1 MKTLNIKKM
10 GLAVGTTGAVL
21 YIGCIIL
28 MVSVGREETIFFF
41 NSLLHGLDVEP
52 IIRMSVPPLDAFF
65 GIIQTFILG
74 WLVGALIAAIY
85 NIGLGENEQVEKN
98 QS

>member
-10 GLAVGTTGAVL
+10 GLAVGATGAVL

-28 MVSVGREETIFFF
+28 MVSVGREGTIFFF

-74 WLVGALIAAIY
+74 WLIGALVASIY
-85 NIGLGENEQVEKN
+85 NIGIGEEEEQ
-98 QS
+98 

>member
-1 MKTLNIKKM
+1 M
-10 GLAVGTTGAVL
+10 GLAVGATGAIL

-28 MVSVGREETIFFF
+28 MVSVGREGTIFFF

-52 IIRMSVPPLDAFF
+52 IIRMSVPPLDALF
-65 GIIQTFILG
+65 GLIQTFIFG

-85 NIGLGENEQVEKN
+85 NVGIDQDTQGE
-98 QS
+98 SRPS